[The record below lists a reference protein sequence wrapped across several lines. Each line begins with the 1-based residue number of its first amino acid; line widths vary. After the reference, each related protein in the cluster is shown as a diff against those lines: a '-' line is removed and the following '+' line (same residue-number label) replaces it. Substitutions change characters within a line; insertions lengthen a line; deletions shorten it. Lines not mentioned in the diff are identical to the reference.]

1 MGTGIQPARGVDVEH
16 LKMIQAV
23 INRLAQNSSQAKNW
37 SVAAVT
43 AILAFNSRSAQAITC
58 AVALFPALCFW
69 ILDAYYLRQ
78 ERLFRALYN
87 STAVGEVQPNS
98 MDASPYEESVAPIKS
113 VMFAMPVLL
122 VHGIIF
128 VVIGIVIT
136 VYALT

>member
-1 MGTGIQPARGVDVEH
+1 MGTGIQPARGVDVDH

-23 INRLAQNSSQAKNW
+23 IDRLAQNSSQAKNW
-37 SVAAVT
+37 SVAAAT
-43 AILAFNSRSAQAITC
+43 AILAFNSRSPQAITC
-58 AVALFPALCFW
+58 AVELFPALCFC

-87 STAVGEVQPNS
+87 SAAVAQVQANS
-98 MDASPYEESVAPIKS
+98 MDTSPYEESVAPIKS

-136 VYALT
+136 FYALT

>member
-1 MGTGIQPARGVDVEH
+1 MGTAPQSAYGVDVEH
-16 LKMIQAV
+16 LKMIQGV
-23 INRLAQNSSQAKNW
+23 INRLGQNSSQAKNW

-43 AILAFNSRSAQAITC
+43 AIMAFNSRSAQAITC
-58 AVALFPALCFW
+58 CVALFPALCFW

-78 ERLFRALYN
+78 ERLFRALY
-87 STAVGEVQPNS
+87 SSAAAGQVRANS
-98 MDASPYEESVAPIKS
+98 MDTSPYEMSVAPIKS

-128 VVIGIVIT
+128 VVIGIFIT

>member
-1 MGTGIQPARGVDVEH
+1 MGTGTQPAFGVDVEH

-78 ERLFRALYN
+78 ERLFRALYR
-87 STAVGEVQPNS
+87 SAAVGKVPANT
-98 MDASPYEESVAPIKS
+98 MDTSPYEESVAPIKS
-113 VMFAMPVLL
+113 IMFAMPVLL